1 MSFFT
6 LLDPKTID
14 DWCMLAAAAAS
25 GTCTLAISINI
36 GVKEGGKTVSNIM
49 VRIVIEQLELSPK
62 KQINCIDAA

>member
-14 DWCMLAAAAAS
+14 DWCMLAAAAAAS

-49 VRIVIEQLELSPK
+49 VRIVIELSPK